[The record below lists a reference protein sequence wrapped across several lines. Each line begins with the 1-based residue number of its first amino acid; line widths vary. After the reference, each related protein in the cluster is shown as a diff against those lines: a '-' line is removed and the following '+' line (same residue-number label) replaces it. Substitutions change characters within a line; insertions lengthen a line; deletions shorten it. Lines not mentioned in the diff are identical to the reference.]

1 MERYAKRIIRN
12 LQNQIIKGTYNPQ
25 EGLVYGLSD
34 SPFGDIYCIYR
45 LEKDILTCFTLF
57 EPEVPDKAERGV
69 LAYLEGLNKEPGGGC
84 FYIDNILSRII
95 FAVDYEISKET
106 DTPSFDSFC
115 TLGFY
120 RFKKDRQILYWMLTG
135 KMAKNPDVKL
145 RRY

>member
-57 EPEVPDKAERGV
+57 EPEVSDKVEREV

-95 FAVDYEISKET
+95 FAVDYEISRET

>member
-57 EPEVPDKAERGV
+57 EPEVSDKVEREV
-69 LAYLEGLNKEPGGGC
+69 LRL
-84 FYIDNILSRII
+84 
-95 FAVDYEISKET
+95 V
-106 DTPSFDSFC
+106 
-115 TLGFY
+115 
-120 RFKKDRQILYWMLTG
+120 ILYNFT
-135 KMAKNPDVKL
+135 KNQHIENQL
-145 RRY
+145 IS

>member
-57 EPEVPDKAERGV
+57 EPEVSDKVEREV

-84 FYIDNILSRII
+84 FYIDN
-95 FAVDYEISKET
+95 
-106 DTPSFDSFC
+106 
-115 TLGFY
+115 
-120 RFKKDRQILYWMLTG
+120 
-135 KMAKNPDVKL
+135 NPL
-145 RRY
+145 AELN